1 MDNSAKIPFL
11 LRSHANVGKLVK
23 CFNYEHDQIKTCII
37 GIVISYSQDYVVVL
51 ANGIVQGF
59 WMRDVMFV
67 DEWGIEDGKD

>member
-1 MDNSAKIPFL
+1 
-11 LRSHANVGKLVK
+11 
-23 CFNYEHDQIKTCII
+23 
-37 GIVISYSQDYVVVL
+37 IVISYSQDYVVVL